1 MDMRSPLSKAALFSL
16 LALTIGTGDAH
27 AQERY
32 QRTQDLTFGRFAI
45 TNNSAQH
52 DLTIDPNGNVTADPA
67 YVLTAPPTYS
77 GAIILDQLLSSVPM
91 SVTFTDGTMSV
102 NGSGIPP
109 LFLVTD
115 FTTNGPFV
123 TTPAGT
129 LNVLFGATLR
139 SSGTGDVYENG
150 PYTGSFDIT
159 FDY

>member
-1 MDMRSPLSKAALFSL
+1 MRSSLLTATLLSL
-16 LALTIGTGDAH
+16 LALSIDMGGAH

-52 DLTIDPNGNVTADPA
+52 YLTIDPNGNVTADPA
-67 YVLTAPPTYS
+67 YVLTEPPTYS
-77 GAIILDQLLSSVPM
+77 GAITLDQLLSSVPM
-91 SVTFTDGTMSV
+91 SITFTDGTLSL
-102 NGSGIPP
+102 NGLGSHP
-109 LFLVTD
+109 LFVVTD

-129 LNVLFGATLR
+129 LDLRFGASLR

-150 PYTGSFDIT
+150 PYSGTFDIT